1 MAQKRGWKDWVKGI
15 ALYGMAPDG
24 DLILIRTDEQGN
36 LTVSLIPHHTTHE
49 AGGSDEIDVTNLKG
63 VLYNLQKGK
72 WSVYDARA
80 NFPSGQEVGELA
92 YATDERKLYRWDGSA
107 WEAVLSMG
115 GWRYFG
121 PKANFPTDVV
131 EGDLAYATD
140 EYTLYRWNGS
150 AWEAVLTKDFNAL
163 VNKLHAAAHESG
175 GDDEIDVTGLHGEL
189 ADPQP
194 PKAHASTHQPGG
206 SDALPTGTP
215 SAITEGATGSEG
227 SSTSFAR
234 ADHVHETPSQ
244 WTPKEHGNEAHNPD
258 YLAVDGSNSMQGE
271 LKGGVNPCVLLRNI
285 VIPFYP
291 RPTSGVA
298 LLPLSNFLAFATKR
312 GGTVAFSPTPA
323 WGTAENLFDAKVGSV
338 VCWTSPS
345 GSIVVE
351 ITLPG
356 GAKSLYAWGIVFREG
371 KHATDFT
378 VEYYHDDT
386 GTWEQVGTISGNTDA
401 EVVYFTGY
409 KGTDISRIRFTFT
422 GYHNA
427 DYFQIVQIFAWC
439 GDESWKWYV
448 LYRDGGDVYG
458 DIDMNG
464 NDILSPGLV
473 DGVDVS
479 AHAARHQAGGADEL
493 TVSKL
498 AGIEWKGVE
507 IYSGVPSEWQ
517 TLDLSSHVGSRRAL
531 VGIRIT
537 HPGTYTKDYLAVPAD
552 WTSYPATD
560 FEYHVGPYAARIKG
574 RGQGALITWT
584 DSSGRIKVWTNS
596 AESDDKWYLE
606 WYIALT

>member
-15 ALYGMAPDG
+15 ALYGMAPNG

-36 LTVSLIPHHTTHE
+36 LTVNLIPHHTTHE

-72 WSVYDARA
+72 WSVYDTRA

-189 ADPQP
+189 ADPQT

-258 YLAVDGSNSMQGE
+258 FLAVDGSNRMQGNLMGDSVAPYRLLKRFVAGVDFRYQDYFLIPYLSNDLAYNIE
-271 LKGGVNPCVLLRNI
+271 KGGSVTYSPAK
-285 VIPFYP
+285 
-291 RPTSGVA
+291 SGGKDR
-298 LLPLSNFLAFATKR
+298 L
-312 GGTVAFSPTPA
+312 
-323 WGTAENLFDAKVGSV
+323 LFDGTPRYVYWSNP
-338 VCWTSPS
+338 T
-345 GSIVVE
+345 GSIVVTVYPWKTFHFYQTIFVVFPALMGARS
-351 ITLPG
+351 ITIE
-356 GAKSLYAWGIVFREG
+356 AQD
-371 KHATDFT
+371 TD
-378 VEYYHDDT
+378 
-386 GTWEQVGTISGNTDA
+386 GTWTTVFTTTENTN
-401 EVVYFTGY
+401 EVVAVRHAFENTYIQAY
-409 KGTDISRIRFTFT
+409 RFTFSDFW
-422 GYHNA
+422 HSS
-427 DYFQIVQIFAWC
+427 IFAISQIGMVW
-439 GDESWKWYV
+439 GVGEAYKTT
-448 LYRDGGDVYG
+448 LYPRDGGELYG
-458 DIDMNG
+458 DLDMNG
-464 NDILSPGLV
+464 NDIVNPNLV

-479 AHAARHQAGGADEL
+479 SHAARHQAGGADEL

-498 AGIEWKGVE
+498 AGIGWKGVE

-574 RGQGALITWT
+574 GGQGALITWT

>member
-1 MAQKRGWKDWVKGI
+1 
-15 ALYGMAPDG
+15 
-24 DLILIRTDEQGN
+24 
-36 LTVSLIPHHTTHE
+36 
-49 AGGSDEIDVTNLKG
+49 
-63 VLYNLQKGK
+63 
-72 WSVYDARA
+72 
-80 NFPSGQEVGELA
+80 
-92 YATDERKLYRWDGSA
+92 
-107 WEAVLSMG
+107 MG

-227 SSTSFAR
+227 SSTKLAR
-234 ADHVHETPSQ
+234 ADHVHQTPSE
-244 WTPKEHGNEAHNPD
+244 WTPREHGNEKHNPSF
-258 YLAVDGSNSMQGE
+258 LALDGSNSPEADISWNRKG
-271 LKGGVNPCVLLRNI
+271 LKQAEIYDTILMPSVTQSSGCKVM
-285 VIPFYP
+285 FYEDNLFKANE
-291 RPTSGVA
+291 R
-298 LLPLSNFLAFATKR
+298 F
-312 GGTVAFSPTPA
+312 TVTVTPA
-323 WGTAENLFDAKVGSV
+323 PD
-338 VCWTSPS
+338 S
-345 GSIVVE
+345 GSIAYMFDCRADTAAIWTTWNPPVVIE
-351 ITLPG
+351 IDLGFAYYYSFLKWLFVAFEWGKRCSNVKIEVFDGHNDTWVTVYETSAAPSVIRVHVGKYFVKKIKYTFSGTLTYENDFRIEEL
-356 GAKSLYAWGIVFREG
+356 GAWWLQERYGLN
-371 KHATDFT
+371 FT
-378 VEYYHDDT
+378 RY
-386 GTWEQVGTISGNTDA
+386 
-401 EVVYFTGY
+401 
-409 KGTDISRIRFTFT
+409 
-422 GYHNA
+422 
-427 DYFQIVQIFAWC
+427 
-439 GDESWKWYV
+439 
-448 LYRDGGDVYG
+448 GGDMYG
-458 DIDMNG
+458 DIDMHG

-574 RGQGALITWT
+574 GGQGALITWT